1 MFGDGDRL
9 YRESS
14 RAVGDKE
21 ELQAAT
27 VDAEC
32 STGRRTITLVPLPS
46 PSELISRLPPCC
58 KTGLIQQRRMHKM
71 RNCADLCVEIIDQRS
86 TVSNGADGFAEPLQ
100 IGFDSRQIHS

>member
-9 YRESS
+9 YREPS

-46 PSELISRLPPCC
+46 PSELISRLPPSCR
-58 KTGLIQQRRMHKM
+58 TRSRMP
-71 RNCADLCVEIIDQRS
+71 RS
-86 TVSNGADGFAEPLQ
+86 PKPGVPVSAPSSCLARECPLPPSAQ
-100 IGFDSRQIHS
+100 VTPNSL